1 MSGGGGR
8 VWEMRIEITGT
19 GSGQPNKCGQ
29 RITWRETSNKLT
41 LIKVR
46 NTEDDDR
53 TLIRVW
59 MMWSW
64 MSFENAQTGSK

>member
-1 MSGGGGR
+1 M
-8 VWEMRIEITGT
+8 WTENYME
-19 GSGQPNKCGQ
+19 
-29 RITWRETSNKLT
+29 RETSNKLT

-53 TLIRVW
+53 ALIRVW

>member
-1 MSGGGGR
+1 MKSQEPEVDNPINVDRELHG
-8 VWEMRIEITGT
+8 E
-19 GSGQPNKCGQ
+19 
-29 RITWRETSNKLT
+29 RETSNKLT